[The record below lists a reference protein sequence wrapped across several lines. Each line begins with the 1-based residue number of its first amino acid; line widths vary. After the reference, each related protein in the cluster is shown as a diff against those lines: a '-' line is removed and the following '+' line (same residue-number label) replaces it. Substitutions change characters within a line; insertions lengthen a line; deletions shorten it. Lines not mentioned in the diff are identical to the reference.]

1 MQPDFICHQSV
12 MNIIKRLLMVAYY
25 KGILG
30 ILYDLCVRVSI
41 CKFTL
46 VTKYKYLIFFQLLFN
61 REEVPL

>member
-12 MNIIKRLLMVAYY
+12 MNIIQRLLMVAYY

-30 ILYDLCVRVSI
+30 ILCDLCVRVSI

-46 VTKYKYLIFFQLLFN
+46 VTKYDFFFQLLFN

>member
-12 MNIIKRLLMVAYY
+12 MNIIKRLLIVAYY
-25 KGILG
+25 KGTLG

-46 VTKYKYLIFFQLLFN
+46 ATKYKYLIFFQLLFN